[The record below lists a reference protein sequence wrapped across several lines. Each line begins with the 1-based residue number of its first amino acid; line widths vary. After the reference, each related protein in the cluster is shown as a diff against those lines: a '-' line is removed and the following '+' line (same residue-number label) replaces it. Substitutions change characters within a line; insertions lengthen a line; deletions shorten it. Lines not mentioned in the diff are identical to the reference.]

1 MVKIAGSKKLKRQM
15 APMFWGIGR
24 KEKRFVVTVKP
35 GPHKKNNSIPTA
47 VLLRDKMKVVSTL
60 REAKSVIYAGKI
72 TVDGVKRKSLHHG
85 IGLMD
90 VVELDGVSDSYRL
103 VPKDGTILTP
113 IKINVD
119 EKNKKIVKV
128 TGKTSIKGGKTQIKF
143 HDGRTL
149 ISDEL
154 VDVNDSCVLQIPEQK
169 ILEVIK
175 LEKNTKILITSG
187 INAGKTGEVKEI
199 KEGTFVLTKRI
210 VTTIDDKLI
219 EIPIRLVIAVGK
231 DKPVMQI
238 R

>member
-15 APMFWGIGR
+15 APLFWGIAR

-35 GPHKKNNSIPTA
+35 GTHKKNYAIPTA

-90 VVELDGVSDSYRL
+90 VVELDGISDSYRL

-154 VDVNDSCVLQIPEQK
+154 VNVNDSCVLQIPEQK

-187 INAGKTGEVKEI
+187 INAGKTGEIKEI

-210 VTTIDDKLI
+210 ITTIDDKLI

>member
-15 APMFWGIGR
+15 APLFWGIAR

-35 GPHKKNNSIPTA
+35 GTHKKNYSIPTA

-60 REAKSVIYAGKI
+60 REAKSVIYAGKVTI
-72 TVDGVKRKSLHHG
+72 DGVKRKSLHHG

-90 VVELDGVSDSYRL
+90 VVELDGISDSYRL

-113 IKINVD
+113 IKINAD

-175 LEKNTKILITSG
+175 LEKNTKILITRG
-187 INAGKTGEVKEI
+187 INAGKTGEIKEI

>member
-15 APMFWGIGR
+15 APLFWGIAR

-35 GPHKKNNSIPTA
+35 GTHKKNYSIPTA
-47 VLLRDKMKVVSTL
+47 VLLRDKMKIVSTL
-60 REAKSVIYAGKI
+60 REAKSVIYAGKVTI
-72 TVDGVKRKSLHHG
+72 DGVKRKSLHHG

-90 VVELDGVSDSYRL
+90 VVELDGISDSYRL

-113 IKINVD
+113 IKINAD

-128 TGKTSIKGGKTQIKF
+128 IGKTSIKGGKTQIKF

-175 LEKNTKILITSG
+175 LEKNTKILITRG
-187 INAGKTGEVKEI
+187 INAGKTGEIKEI

>member
-15 APMFWGIGR
+15 APMFWGIAR

-113 IKINVD
+113 IKISVD

-128 TGKTSIKGGKTQIKF
+128 TGKTSIKGDKTQIKF

-154 VDVNDSCVLQIPEQK
+154 VNVNDSCVLQIPEQK

-175 LEKNTKILITSG
+175 LEKNTKILVTSG
-187 INAGKTGEVKEI
+187 INAGKTGEIKEI

-231 DKPVMQI
+231 DKPVIQI

>member
-15 APMFWGIGR
+15 APMFWGIAR

-35 GPHKKNNSIPTA
+35 GPHKKSASIPTA
-47 VLLRDKMKVVSTL
+47 VLLRDKMKIVSTL

-90 VVELDGVSDSYRL
+90 VIELDGVSDSYRL

-113 IKINVD
+113 IKINTD

-154 VDVNDSCVLQIPEQK
+154 VNVNDSCVLQIPEQK

>member
-15 APMFWGIGR
+15 APLFWGIAR

-35 GPHKKNNSIPTA
+35 GTHKKNYSIPTA
-47 VLLRDKMKVVSTL
+47 VLLRDKMKIVSTL
-60 REAKSVIYAGKI
+60 REAKSVIYAGKVTI
-72 TVDGVKRKSLHHG
+72 DGVKRKSLHHG

-90 VVELDGVSDSYRL
+90 VVELDGISDSYRL

-113 IKINVD
+113 IKINTD

-187 INAGKTGEVKEI
+187 INAGKTGEIKEI

>member
-15 APMFWGIGR
+15 APLFWGIRR

-35 GPHKKNNSIPTA
+35 GPHKKNYSIPTA
-47 VLLRDKMKVVSTL
+47 VLLRDKMKIVSPFSA
-60 REAKSVIYAGKI
+60 AKSVIYAGKVTI
-72 TVDGVKRKSLHHG
+72 DGVKRKSLHHG

-90 VVELDGVSDSYRL
+90 VVELDGISDSYRL

-113 IKINVD
+113 IKINTD

-175 LEKNTKILITSG
+175 LEKNTKILITRG
-187 INAGKTGEVKEI
+187 INAGKTGEIKEI

>member
-15 APMFWGIGR
+15 APLFWGIAR

-35 GPHKKNNSIPTA
+35 GTHKKNYSIPTA
-47 VLLRDKMKVVSTL
+47 VLLRDKMKIVSTL
-60 REAKSVIYAGKI
+60 REAKSVIYAGKVTI
-72 TVDGVKRKSLHHG
+72 DGVKRKSLHHG

-90 VVELDGVSDSYRL
+90 VVELDGISDSYRL

-113 IKINVD
+113 IKINTD

-128 TGKTSIKGGKTQIKF
+128 TGKTSMKGGKTQIKF

-154 VDVNDSCVLQIPEQK
+154 VNVNDSCVLQIPEQK

-175 LEKNTKILITSG
+175 LEKNTKILITRG
-187 INAGKTGEVKEI
+187 INAGKTGEIKEI

>member
-15 APMFWGIGR
+15 APLFWGIAR

-35 GPHKKNNSIPTA
+35 GTHKKNYSIPTA
-47 VLLRDKMKVVSTL
+47 VLLRDKMKIVSTL
-60 REAKSVIYAGKI
+60 REAKSVIYAGKVTI
-72 TVDGVKRKSLHHG
+72 DGVKRKSLHHG

-90 VVELDGVSDSYRL
+90 VVELDGISDSYRL

-113 IKINVD
+113 IKINTD

-128 TGKTSIKGGKTQIKF
+128 TGKTSMKGGKTQIKF

-154 VDVNDSCVLQIPEQK
+154 LDVNDSCVLQVPEQK

-175 LEKNTKILITSG
+175 LEKNTKILITRG
-187 INAGKTGEVKEI
+187 INAGKTGEIKEI

>member
-15 APMFWGIGR
+15 APLYWGISR
-24 KEKRFVVTVKP
+24 KEKRFVISVKP
-35 GPHKKNNSIPTA
+35 GPHKKNYSIPTA
-47 VLLRDKMKVVSTL
+47 VLLRDKMKMVSTL
-60 REAKSVIYAGKI
+60 REAKSVIYAGKV

-90 VVELDGVSDSYRL
+90 VVELDGVSDCYRL
-103 VPKDGTILTP
+103 VPKDGSILTP
-113 IKINVD
+113 IKISQD

-149 ISDEL
+149 ISDEP
-154 VDVNDSCVLQIPEQK
+154 VNVNDSCILQVPKQN
-169 ILEVIK
+169 ILETIK
-175 LEKNTKILITSG
+175 IEKNTQILITSG
-187 INAGKTGEVKEI
+187 INAGKTGLVEEI
-199 KEGTFVLTKRI
+199 KEGTFTLTKRI
-210 VTTIDDKLI
+210 VTTIDEKLI

-231 DKPVMQI
+231 DKPAIQI

>member
-15 APMFWGIGR
+15 APLFWGIAR

-35 GPHKKNNSIPTA
+35 GPHKKSNSIPTA
-47 VLLRDKMKVVSTL
+47 VLLRDKMKIVSTL

-90 VVELDGVSDSYRL
+90 VIELDGVSDSYRL

-113 IKINVD
+113 IKINAD

-128 TGKTSIKGGKTQIKF
+128 TGKTSMKGGKTQIKF

-187 INAGKTGEVKEI
+187 INAGKTGEIKEI

>member
-15 APMFWGIGR
+15 APLFWGIAR

-35 GPHKKNNSIPTA
+35 GTHKKNYSIPTA

-60 REAKSVIYAGKI
+60 REAKSVIYAGKVTI
-72 TVDGVKRKSLHHG
+72 DGVKRKSLHHG

-90 VVELDGVSDSYRL
+90 VVELDGISDSYRL

-113 IKINVD
+113 IKINTD

-175 LEKNTKILITSG
+175 LEKNTKILITRG
-187 INAGKTGEVKEI
+187 INAGKTGEIKEI

>member
-1 MVKIAGSKKLKRQM
+1 MVKIAGSKKLKRQI
-15 APMFWGIGR
+15 APMFWGIAR

-35 GPHKKNNSIPTA
+35 GPHKKNYSIPTA
-47 VLLRDKMKVVSTL
+47 VLLRDKMKIVSTL

-72 TVDGVKRKSLHHG
+72 TIDGVKRKSLHHG

-113 IKINVD
+113 IKINAD

-128 TGKTSIKGGKTQIKF
+128 IGKTSIKGGKTQIKF

-175 LEKNTKILITSG
+175 LEKNTKILITRG
-187 INAGKTGEVKEI
+187 INAGKTGEIKEI

>member
-15 APMFWGIGR
+15 APLFWGIAR

-35 GPHKKNNSIPTA
+35 GTHKKNYAIPTA

-72 TVDGVKRKSLHHG
+72 TIDGVKRKSLHHG

-90 VVELDGVSDSYRL
+90 VIELDGILDSYRL

-113 IKINVD
+113 IKINAD

-128 TGKTSIKGGKTQIKF
+128 TGKTSIKGGKTHIKF

-149 ISDEL
+149 ISDEP
-154 VDVNDSCVLQIPEQK
+154 VNVNDSCILQMPEQ
-169 ILEVIK
+169 
-175 LEKNTKILITSG
+175 
-187 INAGKTGEVKEI
+187 
-199 KEGTFVLTKRI
+199 
-210 VTTIDDKLI
+210 
-219 EIPIRLVIAVGK
+219 
-231 DKPVMQI
+231 
-238 R
+238 

>member
-15 APMFWGIGR
+15 APMFWGIAR

-60 REAKSVIYAGKI
+60 REAKSVIYSGKI
-72 TVDGVKRKSLHHG
+72 TIDGVKRKSLHHG

-90 VVELDGVSDSYRL
+90 VVELDGISDSYRL

-113 IKINVD
+113 IKINAD

-128 TGKTSIKGGKTQIKF
+128 TGKTSMKGGKTQIKF

>member
-15 APMFWGIGR
+15 APLFWGIAR

-35 GPHKKNNSIPTA
+35 GTHKKNYSIPTA
-47 VLLRDKMKVVSTL
+47 VLLRDKMKIVSTL
-60 REAKSVIYAGKI
+60 REAKSVIYAGKVTI
-72 TVDGVKRKSLHHG
+72 DGVKRKSLHHG

-113 IKINVD
+113 IKINAD

-175 LEKNTKILITSG
+175 LEKNTKILITRG
-187 INAGKTGEVKEI
+187 INAGKTGEIKEI